1 MNENLQLSMESSIYK
16 VNFFAFSALMD
27 NQNKPGKESL
37 ENGFFKYRQTEYSTN
52 QQPATK

>member
-37 ENGFFKYRQTEYSTN
+37 ENGFFKYRQTEYSTK